1 MLMAS
6 AASCNPVRLEKDHNL
21 AAWIGAVAVH
31 PLHALLVAPNILF
44 LVTLTL
50 ILFRPPNV
58 GLFPFDRIAFLL
70 LVVVVGLRTLFL
82 RDAFPCMFSISI
94 PMLGLTLLAVAGN
107 WQEHAFAAEDW
118 SLVAAKFVVPF
129 ILFHLAAVVF
139 TGDSRIRQLEIFC
152 LAILA
157 YLCFV
162 SIAFLLGAA
171 ELIFPK
177 FILDGSIEMHADRA
191 RGPFLQA
198 AANGIAL
205 NLLGLVLL
213 DRLGRARI
221 RWAIAASLL
230 VALPLAIFATRT
242 RSVWLS
248 FLLSFLAIALTAKQ
262 KRLRRAS
269 LYIVLGATA
278 VLAVTLAS
286 SGLRR
291 AFQERFADQQTVD
304 FRLAVYQLSWDM
316 IREKPLLGWG
326 QGQFG
331 QEIESRISDYRPENY
346 AAHNTYIEVLVE
358 HGAVG
363 ITFYAWLFI
372 SLFRLGKESRWF
384 HTGWPIFLGVYLLNA
399 CFVVVNYQFVNA
411 LVFTFAGVLAAQ
423 GRYAGHPGEME
434 NSD

>member
-1 MLMAS
+1 MY
-6 AASCNPVRLEKDHNL
+6 RG

-31 PLHALLVAPNILF
+31 PLHALLVAPNALF
-44 LVTLTL
+44 LVTLAL
-50 ILFRPPNV
+50 MLFRPPNV

-70 LVVVVGLRTLFL
+70 LLFVVGLRTLLL
-82 RDAFPCMFSISI
+82 RDRFPCVFSISI
-94 PMLGLTLLAVAGN
+94 PMLALTLLAVAGN

-129 ILFHLAAVVF
+129 ILFHLAGLIF
-139 TGDSRIRQLEIFC
+139 TDDSRIRQLEIFC
-152 LAILA
+152 LATLA

-162 SIAFLLGAA
+162 SIAFLLGAT

-198 AANGIAL
+198 AANGITL

-213 DRLGRARI
+213 DRLSRARI
-221 RWAIAASLL
+221 RWALAASLL
-230 VALPLAIFATRT
+230 LALPVAVFATMT

-248 FLLSFLAIALTAKQ
+248 FLLSLLAIALTAEQKQ
-262 KRLRRAS
+262 LRRAS

-278 VLAVTLAS
+278 VLGVTLAQAAF
-286 SGLRR
+286 RR
-291 AFQERFADQQTVD
+291 AFQERFEDQQTVD

-316 IREKPLLGWG
+316 FREKPLLGWG

-331 QEIESRISDYRPENY
+331 REIEARISDYRPENY

-363 ITFYAWLFI
+363 IALYAWVFI
-372 SLFRLGKESRWF
+372 SLFRLGKKSRWF
-384 HTGWPIFLGVYLLNA
+384 HTAWPIFLGVYLLNA
-399 CFVVVNYQFVNA
+399 CFVVMNYQFVNA
-411 LVFTFAGVLAAQ
+411 LVFTFAGVLAGQ
-423 GRYAGHPGEME
+423 GRYACHPDEIV
-434 NSD
+434 S

>member
-1 MLMAS
+1 MLMTS
-6 AASCNPVRLEKDHNL
+6 AASCNPARQEEVHRG
-21 AAWIGAVAVH
+21 AAWIGALAVH
-31 PLHALLVAPNILF
+31 PLHAMLVAPNALF

-50 ILFRPPNV
+50 MLFRPPNV

-70 LVVVVGLRTLFL
+70 LLFVVGLRTLFL
-82 RDAFPCMFSISI
+82 RDAFPCLFSISI

-139 TGDSRIRQLEIFC
+139 TRDSRIRQLEMFC

-162 SIAFLLGAA
+162 SIAFLVGAT
-171 ELIFPK
+171 ELIFPR
-177 FILDGSIEMHADRA
+177 FILDGGIEMHSDRA
-191 RGPFLQA
+191 RGPLLQA
-198 AANGIAL
+198 AANGITL

-221 RWAIAASLL
+221 RWAIAGSLL
-230 VALPLAIFATRT
+230 VALPLAIFATKT
-242 RSVWLS
+242 RSAWLS
-248 FLLSFLAIALTAKQ
+248 FLLSFLAIALAADQ

-278 VLAVTLAS
+278 VLGVALAHS
-286 SGLRR
+286 ALRR
-291 AFQERFADQQTVD
+291 AFQERFADQETVD

-331 QEIESRISDYRPENY
+331 REIEARISDYRPENY

-363 ITFYAWLFI
+363 IALYAWVFV
-372 SLFRLGKESRWF
+372 SLFRLGKKTCWF
-384 HTGWPIFLGVYLLNA
+384 HTAWPIFLGVYLLNA
-399 CFVVVNYQFVNA
+399 CFVVMNYQFVNA
-411 LVFTFAGVLAAQ
+411 LVFTFAGVLAGQ
-423 GRYAGHPGEME
+423 GRYAGHPDEIVP
-434 NSD
+434 